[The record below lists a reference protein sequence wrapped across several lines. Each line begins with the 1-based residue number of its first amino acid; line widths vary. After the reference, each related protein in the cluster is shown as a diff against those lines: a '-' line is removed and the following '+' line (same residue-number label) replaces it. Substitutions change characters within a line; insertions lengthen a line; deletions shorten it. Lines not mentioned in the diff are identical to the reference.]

1 MDRNKLVVAFLLG
14 VCAALSVAL
23 ILQSGNA
30 LPKAYAQATG
40 TAGDI
45 FAVTG
50 TGTQGQGRDVLFVI
64 DAAQTRLMVYEYK
77 NERLT
82 VGAIRNFE
90 FDARFQEFPGK
101 KKPQKPSVNEMRK
114 LSEAGKK

>member
-1 MDRNKLVVAFLLG
+1 MDRSQLVIAFLLG
-14 VCAALSVAL
+14 ICVAL
-23 ILQSGNA
+23 GVALVVQSGEA
-30 LPKAYAQATG
+30 MPKAYAQAA
-40 TAGDI
+40 AGSSEV

-50 TGTQGQGRDVLFVI
+50 MGTTGQSRDVLFII
-64 DAAQTRLMVYEYK
+64 DPGQTRLMVYEYK

-101 KKPQKPSVNEMRK
+101 KRPQKPTVLEMKR
-114 LSEAGKK
+114 LSDK

>member
-1 MDRNKLVVAFLLG
+1 MDRSKLVIAFLLG

-23 ILQSGNA
+23 IVQSGNA
-30 LPKAYAQATG
+30 IPRAYAQASG
-40 TAGDI
+40 QAGDI

-64 DAAQTRLMVYEYK
+64 DSAQTRLMVYEYK

-101 KKPQKPSVNEMRK
+101 RKPQKPTVAEMKK
-114 LSEAGKK
+114 LSDG

>member
-1 MDRNKLVVAFLLG
+1 MDRSQLVIAFLLG
-14 VCAALSVAL
+14 ICVAL
-23 ILQSGNA
+23 GVALVVQSGDA
-30 LPKAYAQATG
+30 LPRAYAQ
-40 TAGDI
+40 TAAGGSEI

-50 TGTQGQGRDVLFVI
+50 TGTQGQGRDVLFII

-101 KKPQKPSVNEMRK
+101 RRPQKPTVLEM
-114 LSEAGKK
+114 KKMTDQ